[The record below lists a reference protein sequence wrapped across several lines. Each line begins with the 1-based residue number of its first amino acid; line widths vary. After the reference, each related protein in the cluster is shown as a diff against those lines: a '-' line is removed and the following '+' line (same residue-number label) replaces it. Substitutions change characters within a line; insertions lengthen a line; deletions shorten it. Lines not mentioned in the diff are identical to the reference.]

1 MNTISDRQQRYE
13 NRCLQ
18 QKYRDQKVDR
28 NIRYLARESMQKGI
42 RKEVENEMIYIKKTK
57 SKYYLRKGRP
67 VSYRY

>member
-18 QKYRDQKVDR
+18 QKYRDQKIDR
-28 NIRYLARESMQKGI
+28 NIRYLARESMRQGI
-42 RKEVENEMIYIKKTK
+42 KKEVETEMNSIKK